1 MISFSFSLFLSLSFS
16 LSLWE
21 KRICQTSES
30 ELIQYSSI
38 RQASLSLRQ
47 LSDNRDTPINIRSGS
62 MSLANHKRRQRH
74 GRVRG
79 NAPHSAPGTL
89 QRHSKA
95 ERDPS
100 PPPPYNY
107 SVRDSTWS
115 EVPLELELAENGAIG
130 TSDHEAS
137 KSQIRVIIGA
147 KLQPEVLLS
156 SSLIS

>member
-1 MISFSFSLFLSLSFS
+1 
-16 LSLWE
+16 
-21 KRICQTSES
+21 
-30 ELIQYSSI
+30 
-38 RQASLSLRQ
+38 
-47 LSDNRDTPINIRSGS
+47 

-137 KSQIRVIIGA
+137 SIGNYQEHRQTR
-147 KLQPEVLLS
+147 KKHGGRSVKTEVL
-156 SSLIS
+156 